1 MTPAE
6 DYENL
11 RRMLDRLPPEQ
22 LRDLR
27 AFAETQPRMARY
39 LDEEPDLAPAV
50 ERPGFAAF
58 VGMGRSGRTDTA
70 RRHRQVIQH
79 RADEDEAR

>member
-1 MTPAE
+1 
-6 DYENL
+6 
-11 RRMLDRLPPEQ
+11 
-22 LRDLR
+22 
-27 AFAETQPRMARY
+27 MARY
-39 LDEEPDLAPAV
+39 LDEEPDLAPAI

-58 VGMGRSGRTDTA
+58 VGMGRSGHTDTA